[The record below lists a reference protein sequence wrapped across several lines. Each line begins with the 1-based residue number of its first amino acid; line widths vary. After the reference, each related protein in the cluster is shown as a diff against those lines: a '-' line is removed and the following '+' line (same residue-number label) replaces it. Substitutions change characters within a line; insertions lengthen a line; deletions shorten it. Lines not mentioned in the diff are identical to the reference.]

1 MPLDR
6 RCFLR
11 SLCGGAAVSVWNCA
25 QPESAPEPPASPH
38 AFVPYVVGANT
49 AIAGWGFFEV
59 AALLADIGFRSV
71 EIQNPGGRL
80 DPVEGEFPGFAY
92 DAISE
97 EDKERILAALEPFD
111 HLTIHLPY
119 ARDMNYIAPD
129 ADEAVRRLGTAMDAA
144 EFLGAKL
151 AVLHPQPSGADL
163 YANWDLAVSRIREWG
178 AVAADKGFQLACETA
193 MPNSVSDL
201 VRFQEEIGHD
211 NVGVTLDV
219 GHQAGFR
226 ELAHIA
232 PERRGA
238 AEGIQAYN
246 DLNIRIVEAFDGKLL
261 HVHTH
266 DIEPDTW
273 AEHKPLIH
281 GFIDYPRLIAKLR
294 ETRFGGVLMFEI
306 GGDAEKMP
314 DWLRAGKRKM
324 DAFVAAAG

>member
-11 SLCGGAAVSVWNCA
+11 SLCGTAAASLWRCS
-25 QPESAPEPPASPH
+25 QPDLAPEPPAAAH

-49 AIAGWGFFEV
+49 AITGWGFFEV
-59 AALLADIGFRSV
+59 AALLADIGYRSV
-71 EIQNPGGRL
+71 EVQNLSGKL
-80 DPVEGEFPGFAY
+80 DPVEGEFPGFTY
-92 DAISE
+92 DKISE
-97 EDKERILAALEPFD
+97 EDKERILAALKPFD
-111 HLTIHLPY
+111 HLTAHLPY
-119 ARDMNYIAPD
+119 AADMNYIAPA
-129 ADEAVRRLGTAMDAA
+129 ADEAVSRLGNAMDAA

-178 AVAADKGFQLACETA
+178 SIAADKGFRIAFETA
-193 MPNSVSDL
+193 MPNSVPDL

-219 GHQAGFR
+219 GHQARFK
-226 ELAHIA
+226 ELAHVE
-232 PERRGA
+232 PEERGSPQA
-238 AEGIQAYN
+238 VQAYN
-246 DLNIRIVEAFDGKLL
+246 DLNLRIVEALGGKLF
-261 HVHTH
+261 HVHTN

-314 DWLRAGKRKM
+314 GWLREGKSKM
-324 DAFVAAAG
+324 DAFVGA